1 MMPWKHGIARVLALT
16 AVVTISTQHKPG
28 LSTSHHSVREEFTRL
43 PALFRQIM
51 AAREFRYVSEYLE
64 AVNG

>member
-1 MMPWKHGIARVLALT
+1 MVPLEHGIARILALT

-43 PALFRQIM
+43 PM
-51 AAREFRYVSEYLE
+51 PCAAQ
-64 AVNG
+64 ADNGS